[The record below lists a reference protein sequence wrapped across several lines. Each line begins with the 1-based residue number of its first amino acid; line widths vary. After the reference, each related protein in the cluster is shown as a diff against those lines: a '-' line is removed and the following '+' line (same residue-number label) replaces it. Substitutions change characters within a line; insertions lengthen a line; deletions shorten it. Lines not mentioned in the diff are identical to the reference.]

1 MVLWERIYICANSK
15 EEIALDLFQS
25 DIAQMWQ
32 GKTPWRSWL
41 PKINVWENPTGRH
54 HDLLFP
60 THGNSPVTSLDM

>member
-41 PKINVWENPTGRH
+41 QTEKKNQEDQTG
-54 HDLLFP
+54 
-60 THGNSPVTSLDM
+60 

>member
-32 GKTPWRSWL
+32 GKTPL
-41 PKINVWENPTGRH
+41 KILATKN
-54 HDLLFP
+54 
-60 THGNSPVTSLDM
+60 